1 MTLHKANRSARNVV
15 RRKPEKIPQS
25 VRKQANSPLHKRTK
39 CSKKKRYRNREEAQA
54 HCERMLLR
62 VPLQLTP
69 MEPYYCY
76 RHEAWHVGHD
86 WLKYST
92 ERSEQW

>member
-15 RRKPEKIPQS
+15 RRKPDKVSQAI
-25 VRKQANSPLHKRTK
+25 RKQANSLLRKKKR
-39 CSKKKRYRNREEAQA
+39 CSKKKRYDTKEEAQA

-76 RHEAWHVGHD
+76 RHEVWHVGHD

-92 ERSEQW
+92 ERREQW

>member
-1 MTLHKANRSARNVV
+1 MTLHKSNRFARNVV
-15 RRKPEKIPQS
+15 RRKPEKVSQAI
-25 VRKQANSPLHKRTK
+25 RKQANSPLRKRKK
-39 CSKKKRYRNREEAQA
+39 CSKKKRYSTKEEAQV

-69 MEPYYCY
+69 MEPYFCY

-86 WLKYST
+86 WLKYNQ
-92 ERSEQW
+92 ERRQEW

>member
-92 ERSEQW
+92 ERREQW

>member
-15 RRKPEKIPQS
+15 RRKPEKVPQS

-92 ERSEQW
+92 ERRQEW

>member
-15 RRKPEKIPQS
+15 RRKPEKVPQS
-25 VRKQANSPLHKRTK
+25 VRKQTNSPLHKRTK

-92 ERSEQW
+92 ERREQW

>member
-15 RRKPEKIPQS
+15 RRKPEKVPQS

-86 WLKYST
+86 WLKYSN
-92 ERSEQW
+92 ERRQEW

>member
-15 RRKPEKIPQS
+15 RRKPEKVPQS

-92 ERSEQW
+92 ERREQW

>member
-1 MTLHKANRSARNVV
+1 MTLHKANRGARNVV
-15 RRKPEKIPQS
+15 RRKPEKDPQS
-25 VRKQANSPLHKRTK
+25 VRKQASGPLRKRKK
-39 CSKKKRYRNREEAQA
+39 CSKKKRFRSREEAQA

-86 WLKYST
+86 WLKYSQ
-92 ERSEQW
+92 ERRQEW

>member
-92 ERSEQW
+92 ERRQEW